1 MHAPVSELW
10 AAHEAGDD
18 QWFWLHA
25 GEGAAPTADQASGLL
40 MFTWTPQTPFA
51 QVRCW
56 DPLEIPFVSFWYSQ
70 RILGW
75 PQQNRDPSFAAIMAF
90 P

>member
-25 GEGAAPTADQASGLL
+25 GEGAAPTADQAAIS
-40 MFTWTPQTPFA
+40 
-51 QVRCW
+51 
-56 DPLEIPFVSFWYSQ
+56 
-70 RILGW
+70 
-75 PQQNRDPSFAAIMAF
+75 PSTAISDRL
-90 P
+90 PPRP